1 MSENTGTVD
10 INDATSTN
18 GSNGTAEVP
27 QLSADQMTY
36 LLNLAAKDQER
47 KEKAE
52 AAKAERKRANGRPTD
67 PTTGKEMPAPLA
79 FLSVAATLLK
89 NWDETYTADEFVQHV
104 RMQFAPMIVSLS
116 NTPSTLLAGAYDNK
130 RRDMEAWIVPAEVR
144 PAKK

>member
-1 MSENTGTVD
+1 
-10 INDATSTN
+10 
-18 GSNGTAEVP
+18 
-27 QLSADQMTY
+27 
-36 LLNLAAKDQER
+36 
-47 KEKAE
+47 
-52 AAKAERKRANGRPTD
+52 
-67 PTTGKEMPAPLA
+67 
-79 FLSVAATLLK
+79 VAATLLK